1 MIWFSWLL
9 ALFELVFMACFFCWH
24 FSSLLCLYCPVT
36 CDLLRDEPY
45 WSVSFTTY
53 TNSDWNE
60 AESEVKLASNSN
72 TQQLWEEDWDH
83 DDAEDDFSAQLK
95 EELSKTR

>member
-1 MIWFSWLL
+1 
-9 ALFELVFMACFFCWH
+9 
-24 FSSLLCLYCPVT
+24 
-36 CDLLRDEPY
+36 
-45 WSVSFTTY
+45 
-53 TNSDWNE
+53 
-60 AESEVKLASNSN
+60 VKLASNSN

>member
-1 MIWFSWLL
+1 MPHNMYYS
-9 ALFELVFMACFFCWH
+9 AKCFIC
-24 FSSLLCLYCPVT
+24 
-36 CDLLRDEPY
+36 LLR
-45 WSVSFTTY
+45 FT
-53 TNSDWNE
+53 NPDWNE

>member
-1 MIWFSWLL
+1 
-9 ALFELVFMACFFCWH
+9 V
-24 FSSLLCLYCPVT
+24 P
-36 CDLLRDEPY
+36 
-45 WSVSFTTY
+45 TY
-53 TNSDWNE
+53 PHHHTNSDWNE

>member
-1 MIWFSWLL
+1 MTGLSQCGFTDGT
-9 ALFELVFMACFFCWH
+9 AARQVVVLVLPLQGHPQHPCCSAI
-24 FSSLLCLYCPVT
+24 
-36 CDLLRDEPY
+36 
-45 WSVSFTTY
+45 VSTIARHRVDPQ
-53 TNSDWNE
+53 TNPDWNE